1 MLISQSNV
9 LFYHHLS
16 ISNVLTELF
25 VQLSILANTKSQNI
39 EDNKDRDY
47 KFA

>member
-1 MLISQSNV
+1 MKTKVMSWQNSLYNSPSV
-9 LFYHHLS
+9 
-16 ISNVLTELF
+16 
-25 VQLSILANTKSQNI
+25 ANTKSQNI